1 MLARMRSNR
10 NSHLLLVGTQSG
22 YSHFRRQCGSLTK
35 LNMLFPYNLV
45 IVLLG
50 IYTNGLK
57 TCLQKNLYTD
67 IYSSFIIFIISLDTP
82 LGIRPMRQQGPELRQ
97 QSLTP
102 CTTAGTLENIVISNT
117 TPLSWPGFSSLQ
129 FAKPFP
135 TNLTLF
141 YFCYCLFCTSL
152 GASVIF

>member
-1 MLARMRSNR
+1 MWIYNYLKISTGKKKKKNPKHSHYHMLARMRSNR

-67 IYSSFIIFIISLDTP
+67 IYSSFIHTCQKVEATKIS
-82 LGIRPMRQQGPELRQ
+82 
-97 QSLTP
+97 
-102 CTTAGTLENIVISNT
+102 
-117 TPLSWPGFSSLQ
+117 FSRWMDKQTVVHPDNRILFS
-129 FAKPFP
+129 AKKKWAIKPWKDRKE
-135 TNLTLF
+135 T
-141 YFCYCLFCTSL
+141 
-152 GASVIF
+152 